1 MATGRL
7 RAAYPLADGTKVLR
21 FRVPYE
27 FSETEAALALAI
39 VFRDV
44 PMVTGINALNDG
56 LKEAAER
63 EVLDD
68 ELVQF
73 ARWLS
78 VTPSDAQREALDDV
92 DRVGAVSLAAVNAYR
107 RRITSQP
114 QIMFPPPK
122 LRREM
127 LKTLREGQKEWREAD
142 PETRPTAPT
151 RLSRLWSKHERPD
164 GTPVVRIEVA
174 HHYDLNQSATAL
186 ALAYPDTWP
195 VARYEHKLRDGL
207 QHVARAGLLKQA
219 PEWNDDI
226 PQQVWSVLATAD
238 RTVQDATRVELV
250 GPGAQQVPIGPSVHK
265 LVEPIEHQVW
275 VNPAGDEQG
284 GVWTVICDQPAW
296 RVYRHPYTAG
306 RAEALNGLRAPDP
319 VLVAGYRERLLDG
332 IFTPAKATKA
342 RKAKAKAGDT

>member
-1 MATGRL
+1 MGLRMLRPKSGETSVSTGRL
-7 RAAYPLADGTKVLR
+7 RAAYPRPDGTKVLR
-21 FRVPYE
+21 FEVPYE

-56 LKEAAER
+56 LRLAAQQ

-68 ELVQF
+68 VDLV
-73 ARWLS
+73 
-78 VTPSDAQREALDDV
+78 D
-92 DRVGAVSLAAVNAYR
+92 AVSPAAVTAYR

-122 LRREM
+122 IRREM
-127 LKTLREGQKEWREAD
+127 LKALREGQKEWRESD

-164 GTPVVRIEVA
+164 GTPVVRIEVP
-174 HHYDLNQSATAL
+174 HHYDLDQSATAL

-195 VARYEHKLRDGL
+195 VARYEHKLRAGL
-207 QHVARAGLLKQA
+207 QQVARAGLLKRA
-219 PEWNDDI
+219 PEWSDDI
-226 PQQVWSVLATAD
+226 PGQVWSVLATAD
-238 RTVQDATRVELV
+238 RMVEDATRVDLV
-250 GPGAQQVPIGPSVHK
+250 GPGAQQVPVGPSVRK

-275 VNPAGDEQG
+275 VNPAGDETS
-284 GVWTVICDQPAW
+284 GVWTVVCDGPAW
-296 RVYRHPYTAG
+296 QVYRHPYTAG

-319 VLVAGYRERLLDG
+319 MLVAGYRERLLDG
-332 IFTPAKATKA
+332 IFTPPKAKKA
-342 RKAKAKAGDT
+342 SRAKAKDGSKAAGKNSTS